1 MCVCV
6 SIQLNFHSL
15 TTRPFIFSF
24 ISTTTTEQQYTIMPP
39 RPPYVNYEENNQWA
53 RTAKR
58 ICLIHDHVMDAF
70 KIKNGLEVDV
80 GCRATPDP
88 PCDGVKE
95 LADDYRGRGHE
106 LELIFFI
113 NKW

>member
-1 MCVCV
+1 
-6 SIQLNFHSL
+6 
-15 TTRPFIFSF
+15 
-24 ISTTTTEQQYTIMPP
+24 
-39 RPPYVNYEENNQWA
+39 
-53 RTAKR
+53 
-58 ICLIHDHVMDAF
+58 MDAF
-70 KIKNGLEVDV
+70 RIKNGLELDV